1 MHAFLVVTFAMV
13 LGSVQAPI
21 PFQLGDVVRV
31 LSEQSPAAMAATV
44 EAMPGD
50 RVEITNSG
58 IYVNGVAVAGRSPEF
73 TQNVEVSESL
83 TVPEGHYFLV
93 GESRSGA
100 SVSRYWALIPEDHI
114 EPAG

>member
-1 MHAFLVVTFAMV
+1 MRFLSSRSPWSWEAFRLQYHSNLVMWFVFCQ
-13 LGSVQAPI
+13 SN
-21 PFQLGDVVRV
+21 
-31 LSEQSPAAMAATV
+31 SPAAMAATV

-50 RVEITNSG
+50 RVEINNSG
-58 IYVNGVAVAGRSPEF
+58 IYVNGVAVAGLSPEF